1 MTKLRAEWVLEFRA
15 AYVLAARRLWEASR
29 QTAKRKRL
37 AQLEAALETAA
48 AEALLAQGQALVK
61 RLARIKDRWPT
72 VEALRL
78 RSALE
83 PGCATLREAG
93 GLTEDDWGPLWDEAA
108 DEGDAAL
115 EQAIVEGAKA
125 ALRAGAETALALA
138 AKEVLAQYGISWTL
152 ENPRA
157 VAYLQ
162 AHGAELVTRID
173 ETTRGEL
180 RSLIQAAM
188 EQGRSYDQLAKDI
201 QRQFKGYGDPNS
213 YWRFDAPRPQGH
225 IDSRA
230 HLIAVTEI
238 GGAYEDGEWQ
248 AMQEMQAA
256 GLTVVKWWSTMG
268 DERVSA
274 GCQENEAEGEIP
286 LDQPHA
292 SGHQHPLRFPG
303 CRCTENYDVQTLD

>member
-1 MTKLRAEWVLEFRA
+1 MTKLRAEWVLEFRE
-15 AYVLAARRLWEASR
+15 AYALAARCLLEAGHKR
-29 QTAKRKRL
+29 DKRKQLARL
-37 AQLEAALETAA
+37 EKQLEAAAA
-48 AEALLAQGQALVK
+48 AALLTQGQALVK
-61 RLARIKDRWPT
+61 RLSRIRDRWPT

-78 RSALE
+78 RMALD
-83 PGCATLREAG
+83 PACAILREG
-93 GLTEDDWGPLWDEAA
+93 PGLTEDDWGPLWDEAA

-125 ALRAGAETALALA
+125 ALQAGAESALALA
-138 AKEVLAQYGISWTL
+138 AKEVLAKYGISWSL

-162 AHGAELVTRID
+162 AHGAELVSRID

-180 RSLIQAAM
+180 RSLITAAM

-201 QRQFKGYGDPNS
+201 QTQFRGYGDPNS

-268 DERVSA
+268 DDRVSA

-292 SGHQHPLRFPG
+292 SGDLHPLRFPG
-303 CRCTENYDVQTLD
+303 CRCTENYDVRTPD